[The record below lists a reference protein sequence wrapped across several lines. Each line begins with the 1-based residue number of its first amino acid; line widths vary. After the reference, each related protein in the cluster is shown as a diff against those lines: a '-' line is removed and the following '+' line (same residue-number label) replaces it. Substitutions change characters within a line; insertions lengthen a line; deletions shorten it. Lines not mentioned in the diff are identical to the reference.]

1 MNRALFSEYRSMYS
15 SAREHPTVIRIRIRM
30 RDLVDPDCMRDAVD
44 TTMKR
49 YPYFC
54 VELKVG
60 ENNLWEYADNDRPV
74 VITHSLSGVELNSE
88 ASNYHLI
95 SFSYQDNWI
104 IMDVSHAL
112 TDGTGAYEVVRTFL
126 YYYCSQ
132 RYHAAISPDGVRLA
146 GDVIAQE
153 EWDDPM
159 EKATDLPTP
168 PRPELP
174 AAINPVIDAHQKGD
188 FERTV
193 YSVAIDEKEFMRFNI
208 QNDGSPATMIALLF
222 SRAMARLYPDRKDVI
237 RVALALNQRGG
248 LGTPKAHQSLVG
260 GVFLEYK
267 DAIRVALA
275 LNQRGGLGTPLA
287 HQSLVGGVFL
297 EYKDAIKDW
306 TIERQATAYRGM
318 VFVQTMKKN
327 VLAGVASMKGVNQML
342 MSKTSDQERLAIVD
356 AMGEV
361 TDRLITATVSYI
373 GKAGFKESEDYIRDF
388 RLWTSAAGNTLLI
401 EVSAVGGR
409 FTIDFLQ
416 SFSSPLYV
424 NAFLAELE
432 DNGVKYDL
440 QDVMKTELPN
450 IRYPWAE

>member
-1 MNRALFSEYRSMYS
+1 MYS

-44 TTMKR
+44 MTMKR

-168 PRPELP
+168 PRPDLP
-174 AAINPVIDAHQKGD
+174 DAINPVINAHSEGD
-188 FERTV
+188 TERTV

-222 SRAMARLYPDRKDVI
+222 SRAIARLYPDRKDVI
-237 RVALALNQRGG
+237 RV
-248 LGTPKAHQSLVG
+248 V
-260 GVFLEYK
+260 
-267 DAIRVALA
+267 LA

-327 VLAGVASMKGVNQML
+327 VLAGVASMKGANQML
-342 MSKTSDQERLAIVD
+342 MSKTSDQERLAIVN

-361 TDRLITATVSYI
+361 TDRLITATVSYV

-388 RLWTSAAGNTLLI
+388 RLWTSAAGKTLLI

-416 SFSSPLYV
+416 SFSSPLCV

-432 DNGVKYDL
+432 DNGIKYDL

>member
-1 MNRALFSEYRSMYS
+1 MNRTLFSEYRSMYS
-15 SAREHPTVIRIRIRM
+15 SNREHPTVIRIRIRM
-30 RDLVDPDCMRDAVD
+30 RDLVDPDCMRYAVD
-44 TTMKR
+44 TTMTR

-88 ASNYHLI
+88 ESNYHLI

-132 RYHAAISPDGVRLA
+132 RYGVTISDDGVRLA
-146 GDVIAQE
+146 GDVITEE
-153 EWDDPM
+153 EWDDPV

-168 PRPELP
+168 PRMEMPPSL
-174 AAINPVIDAHQKGD
+174 NPVTAAQLENDTEK
-188 FERTV
+188 TV
-193 YSVAIDEKEFMRFNI
+193 YSIAIDEKEFMRFNI
-208 QNDGSPATMIALLF
+208 QNDGSPATMIALLL
-222 SRAMARLYPDRKDVI
+222 SRAVARLYPDRKDVI
-237 RVALALNQRGG
+237 RVTLALNQRGA

-267 DAIRVALA
+267 DAL
-275 LNQRGGLGTPLA
+275 
-287 HQSLVGGVFL
+287 
-297 EYKDAIKDW
+297 KDW
-306 TIERQATAYRGM
+306 PIERQATAYRGM
-318 VFVQTMKKN
+318 VFAQTIREK

-342 MSKTSDQERLAIVD
+342 MSKESDQERIGIANAIGD
-356 AMGEV
+356 MTNRLV
-361 TDRLITATVSYI
+361 TSTVSYV
-373 GKAGFKESEDYIRDF
+373 GKAGFQDSEDYIRDF
-388 RLWTSAAGNTLLI
+388 RLWTSSTGTSLLL

-409 FTIDFLQ
+409 FTIDFHQ
-416 SFSSPLYV
+416 PFSSPLYV

-432 DNGVKYDL
+432 DNGIKYDL
-440 QDVMKTELPN
+440 QDVMKLELSN

>member
-1 MNRALFSEYRSMYS
+1 MNEVIEMNRALFSEYRSMYS

-267 DAIRVALA
+267 DAI
-275 LNQRGGLGTPLA
+275 
-287 HQSLVGGVFL
+287 
-297 EYKDAIKDW
+297 KDW

-318 VFVQTMKKN
+318 VFVQTMKKT

-361 TDRLITATVSYI
+361 TDRLITATVSYV

-424 NAFLAELE
+424 NAFLEELE

>member
-1 MNRALFSEYRSMYS
+1 MYS
-15 SAREHPTVIRIRIRM
+15 SNREHPTVIRIRIRM
-30 RDLVDPDCMRDAVD
+30 RDLVDPDCMRYAVD

-74 VITHSLSGVELNSE
+74 VITNSLSGVELNSE
-88 ASNYHLI
+88 ASHYHLI

-104 IMDVSHAL
+104 ILDVSHAL

-132 RYHAAISPDGVRLA
+132 RYGVTISDDGVRLA
-146 GDVIAQE
+146 GDVITDE
-153 EWDDPM
+153 EWDDPV

-168 PRPELP
+168 PRMEMPPSL
-174 AAINPVIDAHQKGD
+174 NPVTAAQLENDTEK
-188 FERTV
+188 TV
-193 YSVAIDEKEFMRFNI
+193 YSIAIDEKEFMRFNI
-208 QNDGSPATMIALLF
+208 QNDGSPATMIALLL
-222 SRAMARLYPDRKDVI
+222 SRAVARLYPDRKDVI
-237 RVALALNQRGG
+237 RVTLALNQRGA

-267 DAIRVALA
+267 DAL
-275 LNQRGGLGTPLA
+275 
-287 HQSLVGGVFL
+287 
-297 EYKDAIKDW
+297 KDW
-306 TIERQATAYRGM
+306 PIERQATAYRGM
-318 VFVQTMKKN
+318 VFAQTIREK

-342 MSKTSDQERLAIVD
+342 MSKESDQERIGIANAIGD
-356 AMGEV
+356 MTNRLV
-361 TDRLITATVSYI
+361 TSTVSYV
-373 GKAGFKESEDYIRDF
+373 GKAGFQDSEDYIRDF
-388 RLWTSAAGNTLLI
+388 RLWTSSTGTSLLL

-409 FTIDFLQ
+409 FTIDFHQ
-416 SFSSPLYV
+416 PFSSPLYV

-432 DNGVKYDL
+432 DNGIKYDL
-440 QDVMKTELPN
+440 QDVMKLELSN

>member
-1 MNRALFSEYRSMYS
+1 MYS

-44 TTMKR
+44 TAMKR

-88 ASNYHLI
+88 ESNYHLI

-132 RYHAAISPDGVRLA
+132 RYGVTISDDGVRLA
-146 GDVIAQE
+146 GDVITEE
-153 EWDDPM
+153 EWDDPT

-168 PRPELP
+168 PRMEMPPSL
-174 AAINPVIDAHQKGD
+174 NPVTAAQLENDTEK
-188 FERTV
+188 TV
-193 YSVAIDEKEFMRFNI
+193 YSIAIDEKEFMRFNI

-222 SRAMARLYPDRKDVI
+222 SRAVARLYPDREDVI
-237 RVALALNQRGG
+237 RVTLALNQRG
-248 LGTPKAHQSLVG
+248 A
-260 GVFLEYK
+260 
-267 DAIRVALA
+267 
-275 LNQRGGLGTPLA
+275 LGTPLA

-327 VLAGVASMKGVNQML
+327 VLAGVASMKGINQML
-342 MSKTSDQERLAIVD
+342 MSKESDQERLAITN
-356 AMGEV
+356 AISGM
-361 TDRLITATVSYI
+361 TDRITTATISYT
-373 GKAGFKESEDYIRDF
+373 GKAGFRDSEEYIRDF
-388 RLWTSAAGNTLLI
+388 RGWTSGAGKTLLI

-409 FTIDFLQ
+409 FTLDFLQ
-416 SFSSPLYV
+416 PFSSPLYV
-424 NAFLAELE
+424 NAFLKELE
-432 DNGVKYDL
+432 ENGIKYDL
-440 QDVMKTELPN
+440 QDVMKLDLPN

>member
-1 MNRALFSEYRSMYS
+1 MYS

-44 TTMKR
+44 MTMKR

-168 PRPELP
+168 PRPDLP
-174 AAINPVIDAHQKGD
+174 DAINPVINAHSEGD
-188 FERTV
+188 TERTV

-222 SRAMARLYPDRKDVI
+222 SRAIARLYPDRKDVI
-237 RVALALNQRGG
+237 RV
-248 LGTPKAHQSLVG
+248 V
-260 GVFLEYK
+260 
-267 DAIRVALA
+267 LA

-327 VLAGVASMKGVNQML
+327 VLAGVASMKGANQML
-342 MSKTSDQERLAIVD
+342 MSKTSDQERLAIVN
-356 AMGEV
+356 AMSEV
-361 TDRLITATVSYI
+361 TDRLITATVSYV

-424 NAFLAELE
+424 NAFLEELE

-450 IRYPWAE
+450 IRYPWAK

>member
-1 MNRALFSEYRSMYS
+1 MNRALFSEYRPMYS

-44 TTMKR
+44 TAMKR

-60 ENNLWEYADNDRPV
+60 ENNIWEYADNDRPV

-95 SFSYQDNWI
+95 SFSWQDNWI

-132 RYHAAISPDGVRLA
+132 RYHASISPDRVRLA
-146 GDVIAQE
+146 GDVIVQE

-168 PRPELP
+168 PRPDLP

-222 SRAMARLYPDRKDVI
+222 SRAMAKLYPDRKDV
-237 RVALALNQRGG
+237 
-248 LGTPKAHQSLVG
+248 
-260 GVFLEYK
+260 
-267 DAIRVALA
+267 IRVALA

-306 TIERQATAYRGM
+306 PIERQATAYRGM
-318 VFVQTMKKN
+318 VFVQTMKKT

-361 TDRLITATVSYI
+361 TDRLITATVSYV
-373 GKAGFKESEDYIRDF
+373 GKAGFKGSEDYIRDF

-424 NAFLAELE
+424 NAFLEELE

>member
-1 MNRALFSEYRSMYS
+1 MSRLILTMGRTARTPYLIEKIERKVYTIEELCYS
-15 SAREHPTVIRIRIRM
+15 LAQCAQLLDDSIRDP
-30 RDLVDPDCMRDAVD
+30 DLVIWLGSECGLTDLSVKLRPWLDRRNA
-44 TTMKR
+44 
-49 YPYFC
+49 Y
-54 VELKVG
+54 VEFVMVIL
-60 ENNLWEYADNDRPV
+60 EYAAYQSPARQKEIRREMEESEGMEPYRQLLARAEYSAGQGR
-74 VITHSLSGVELNSE
+74 IGQAQSEL
-88 ASNYHLI
+88 
-95 SFSYQDNWI
+95 
-104 IMDVSHAL
+104 
-112 TDGTGAYEVVRTFL
+112 
-126 YYYCSQ
+126 
-132 RYHAAISPDGVRLA
+132 DGVLAALPELEREMRSRVWQQKGRLYA
-146 GDVIAQE
+146 GQFSFRKASDCYYRAWKLTHDRHSGKCYLAALRMVTSQE

-267 DAIRVALA
+267 DAI
-275 LNQRGGLGTPLA
+275 
-287 HQSLVGGVFL
+287 
-297 EYKDAIKDW
+297 KDW

-318 VFVQTMKKN
+318 VFVQTMKKT

-361 TDRLITATVSYI
+361 TDRLITATVSYV
-373 GKAGFKESEDYIRDF
+373 GKAGFKESEDYIRD
-388 RLWTSAAGNTLLI
+388 
-401 EVSAVGGR
+401 R

-424 NAFLAELE
+424 NAFLEELE

>member
-267 DAIRVALA
+267 DAI
-275 LNQRGGLGTPLA
+275 
-287 HQSLVGGVFL
+287 
-297 EYKDAIKDW
+297 KDW

>member
-1 MNRALFSEYRSMYS
+1 MYS

-248 LGTPKAHQSLVG
+248 LGTP
-260 GVFLEYK
+260 
-267 DAIRVALA
+267 
-275 LNQRGGLGTPLA
+275 LA

-318 VFVQTMKKN
+318 VFVQTMKKT

-361 TDRLITATVSYI
+361 TDRLITATVSYV

-424 NAFLAELE
+424 NAFLEELE

>member
-1 MNRALFSEYRSMYS
+1 MYS

-30 RDLVDPDCMRDAVD
+30 RDLVDPECMRDAVD
-44 TTMKR
+44 TAMKR

-168 PRPELP
+168 PRPDLP
-174 AAINPVIDAHQKGD
+174 DAINPVINAHSEGD
-188 FERTV
+188 TERTV

-222 SRAMARLYPDRKDVI
+222 SRAIARLYPDRKDVI
-237 RVALALNQRGG
+237 RVVLALNQRGG
-248 LGTPKAHQSLVG
+248 LGTPK
-260 GVFLEYK
+260 
-267 DAIRVALA
+267 
-275 LNQRGGLGTPLA
+275 A

-342 MSKTSDQERLAIVD
+342 MTKTSDQERLAIVN
-356 AMGEV
+356 AMSEV
-361 TDRLITATVSYI
+361 TDRLITATVSYV

-388 RLWTSAAGNTLLI
+388 RLWTSAAGKTLLI

-424 NAFLAELE
+424 NAFLEELE
-432 DNGVKYDL
+432 DNGIKYDL

>member
-1 MNRALFSEYRSMYS
+1 MYS

-30 RDLVDPDCMRDAVD
+30 RDLVDPACMRDAVD
-44 TTMKR
+44 TAMKR

-54 VELKVG
+54 VELNVG

-132 RYHAAISPDGVRLA
+132 RYHAAISDDGVRLA
-146 GDVIAQE
+146 GDEIAQE
-153 EWDDPM
+153 EWDDPT
-159 EKATDLPTP
+159 EKATDLPMP
-168 PRPELP
+168 PRPDLP
-174 AAINPVIDAHQKGD
+174 DAINPVINAHSEGD
-188 FERTV
+188 TERTV

-222 SRAMARLYPDRKDVI
+222 SRAIARLYPDRKDVI
-237 RVALALNQRGG
+237 RV
-248 LGTPKAHQSLVG
+248 V
-260 GVFLEYK
+260 
-267 DAIRVALA
+267 LA

-327 VLAGVASMKGVNQML
+327 VLAGVASMKGANQML
-342 MSKTSDQERLAIVD
+342 MSKTSDQERLAIVN
-356 AMGEV
+356 AMSEV
-361 TDRLITATVSYI
+361 TDRLITATVSYV

-388 RLWTSAAGNTLLI
+388 RLWTSAAGKTLLI

-424 NAFLAELE
+424 NAFLEELE
-432 DNGVKYDL
+432 DNGIKYDL